1 MSDVFRLQYTVYPC
15 HFCSCF
21 LNDSEGY
28 TSQCSDSDL
37 LSTPLRYQFRQSQ
50 FIRHRRNVRVYCK
63 QYERQQ
69 VVIIGLQLGGH
80 CVATYDGKKQNV
92 AFSTPRSWSRNTN
105 FSNICKFKGN
115 HRRTKGVLCLFICTD
130 VKVKFVVAGDPE
142 DTSDD
147 MPLLFSPAGAASPGT
162 GHASSDLELQEHCHG
177 LEPVRDSGKVA
188 RRQLAL
194 ATLLCTVFVT
204 GEVVGG
210 WVSGSLAIMSDA
222 AHMFSDLASFGV
234 SLLVLY
240 VSERKATKKMTFGYH
255 RAEALGALATLCI
268 IWYVTGI
275 LVYLAVRRIH
285 DNDFEIHETAMVVVA
300 SCAVVFNILLGLILH
315 GVCGLGHGHSHGGG
329 HGHGHGAGGD
339 TKHINIRA
347 AAIHVLGDLLQSIGV
362 LISSVLIK
370 CFGPEFKIADPI
382 CTLVFAV
389 IVVVT
394 TFTVLRD
401 TLAILLE
408 GAPPGLKYDVVATDL
423 ASIGD
428 VVSTHLSSLSALII
442 ILFAR
447 QVSVHSLHIWSLT
460 ADIPVLSVH
469 LTTKQDADHN
479 IIRNEAIK

>member
-1 MSDVFRLQYTVYPC
+1 MV
-15 HFCSCF
+15 
-21 LNDSEGY
+21 
-28 TSQCSDSDL
+28 
-37 LSTPLRYQFRQSQ
+37 
-50 FIRHRRNVRVYCK
+50 K
-63 QYERQQ
+63 KYE
-69 VVIIGLQLGGH
+69 LG
-80 CVATYDGKKQNV
+80 TN
-92 AFSTPRSWSRNTN
+92 FNTILTNTN
-105 FSNICKFKGN
+105 VTTEGQKEFY
-115 HRRTKGVLCLFICTD
+115 LFYCT
-130 VKVKFVVAGDPE
+130 VKVKLVVAGDPE

-147 MPLLFSPAGAASPGT
+147 MPLLFSPAGAASPGP
-162 GHASSDLELQEHCHG
+162 GHSSRDLELQDHCHG

-329 HGHGHGAGGD
+329 HGHGHSHGAGD

-428 VVSTHLSSLSALII
+428 VVSTLHTLPRSLSALVITR
-442 ILFAR
+442 A
-447 QVSVHSLHIWSLT
+447 
-460 ADIPVLSVH
+460 
-469 LTTKQDADHN
+469 
-479 IIRNEAIK
+479 AIYSSFSQSRRRLKAPTSAFTFKTL

>member
-37 LSTPLRYQFRQSQ
+37 LSTPLKYQFRQSL

-162 GHASSDLELQEHCHG
+162 GHASSSELELQEHCHG

-329 HGHGHGAGGD
+329 HGHGHSHGAGGD

-428 VVSTHLSSLSALII
+428 VVST
-442 ILFAR
+442 
-447 QVSVHSLHIWSLT
+447 Q
-460 ADIPVLSVH
+460 
-469 LTTKQDADHN
+469 
-479 IIRNEAIK
+479 

>member
-1 MSDVFRLQYTVYPC
+1 MV
-15 HFCSCF
+15 
-21 LNDSEGY
+21 
-28 TSQCSDSDL
+28 
-37 LSTPLRYQFRQSQ
+37 
-50 FIRHRRNVRVYCK
+50 K
-63 QYERQQ
+63 KYE
-69 VVIIGLQLGGH
+69 LG
-80 CVATYDGKKQNV
+80 TN
-92 AFSTPRSWSRNTN
+92 FNTILTNTN
-105 FSNICKFKGN
+105 VTTEGQKEFY
-115 HRRTKGVLCLFICTD
+115 LLYCT
-130 VKVKFVVAGDPE
+130 VKVKLAVAGDPE

-147 MPLLFSPAGAASPGT
+147 MPLLFSPAGAASPGP
-162 GHASSDLELQEHCHG
+162 GHSSRDLELQDHCHG

-329 HGHGHGAGGD
+329 HGHGHSHGAGGD

-428 VVSTHLSSLSALII
+428 VVSTRTHLT
-442 ILFAR
+442 
-447 QVSVHSLHIWSLT
+447 SLT
-460 ADIPVLSVH
+460 LCSRY
-469 LTTKQDADHN
+469 N
-479 IIRNEAIK
+479 

>member
-147 MPLLFSPAGAASPGT
+147 MPLLFSPAGAASPGP
-162 GHASSDLELQEHCHG
+162 GHTSRDLELQEHCHG

-329 HGHGHGAGGD
+329 HGHGHSHGAGGD

-428 VVSTHLSSLSALII
+428 VVSTHLP
-442 ILFAR
+442 LFTLCSR
-447 QVSVHSLHIWSLT
+447 Y
-460 ADIPVLSVH
+460 
-469 LTTKQDADHN
+469 N
-479 IIRNEAIK
+479 INICTR

>member
-1 MSDVFRLQYTVYPC
+1 MIVKVTHHSAVTVTCSQLRSDISLDNHSLSDTDAMSECIVNNTKG
-15 HFCSCF
+15 
-21 LNDSEGY
+21 NK
-28 TSQCSDSDL
+28 L
-37 LSTPLRYQFRQSQ
+37 LSLAYNLADTVSQPTMGKNKMWHSLPLGHGPE
-50 FIRHRRNVRVYCK
+50 IRILAIFVNSK
-63 QYERQQ
+63 ETTEGQ
-69 VVIIGLQLGGH
+69 
-80 CVATYDGKKQNV
+80 
-92 AFSTPRSWSRNTN
+92 
-105 FSNICKFKGN
+105 
-115 HRRTKGVLCLFICTD
+115 KGVLCLFICID
-130 VKVKFVVAGDPE
+130 VKVRFVVAGDPE

-329 HGHGHGAGGD
+329 HGHSHGAGGD

-428 VVSTHLSSLSALII
+428 VVSTHLPSLSALII

>member
-1 MSDVFRLQYTVYPC
+1 MSECIVNNTKG
-15 HFCSCF
+15 
-21 LNDSEGY
+21 NK
-28 TSQCSDSDL
+28 L
-37 LSTPLRYQFRQSQ
+37 LSLAYNLADTVSQPTMGKNKMWHSLPLGHGPE
-50 FIRHRRNVRVYCK
+50 IRILAIFVNSK
-63 QYERQQ
+63 ETTEGQ
-69 VVIIGLQLGGH
+69 
-80 CVATYDGKKQNV
+80 
-92 AFSTPRSWSRNTN
+92 
-105 FSNICKFKGN
+105 
-115 HRRTKGVLCLFICTD
+115 KGVLCLFICTD

-162 GHASSDLELQEHCHG
+162 GHASSRDLELQEHCHG

-329 HGHGHGAGGD
+329 HGHGHSHGAGGD

-428 VVSTHLSSLSALII
+428 VVSTQLPSVSALII

>member
-1 MSDVFRLQYTVYPC
+1 MLGNGNGRQRLVE
-15 HFCSCF
+15 
-21 LNDSEGY
+21 DWSEDEATFVSVPG
-28 TSQCSDSDL
+28 
-37 LSTPLRYQFRQSQ
+37 RQS
-50 FIRHRRNVRVYCK
+50 VV
-63 QYERQQ
+63 Q
-69 VVIIGLQLGGH
+69 VGTEAGHTKVDIVKGPATCCGRCSTATRMSGLG
-80 CVATYDGKKQNV
+80 VAAWGV
-92 AFSTPRSWSRNTN
+92 AAAAQCQTRGCPGYR
-105 FSNICKFKGN
+105 GPQ
-115 HRRTKGVLCLFICTD
+115 
-130 VKVKFVVAGDPE
+130 GDPE

-147 MPLLFSPAGAASPGT
+147 MPLLFSPAGAASPGP
-162 GHASSDLELQEHCHG
+162 GHSSRDLELQDHCHG

-329 HGHGHGAGGD
+329 HGHGHSHGAGGD

-428 VVSTHLSSLSALII
+428 VVS
-442 ILFAR
+442 
-447 QVSVHSLHIWSLT
+447 VHSLHIWSLT

-479 IIRNEAIK
+479 IIRNEAIKTLRTKHKIWRSTVQVESHQPQLMSGCDKCQPLAT